1 MEMLGN
7 GEIIEEN
14 GRKYFITVH
23 PSAALRFKKM
33 KTLLLE
39 DFKKLKTIV

>member
-1 MEMLGN
+1 LEHGK
-7 GEIIEEN
+7 IIEDN

-33 KTLLLE
+33 KATLEE
-39 DFKKLKTIV
+39 DFKKLKKLVS